1 MRSQLDDSLRP
12 RAQAG
17 MKLRIVIADDEP
29 LALDRLRRLLQEEPE
44 VEIVAECASGAE
56 ALQATRHLAP
66 DVLMLDVRMPE
77 LDAFQVIQA
86 IGETSTAAVIL
97 VTAYDEFAV
106 RAFETST
113 VDYLLKPF
121 DQARLKEAL
130 RRARLNIN
138 GARQQATLSAVL
150 ERLLAREQPVP
161 TPDRIPVK
169 VNGRI
174 VLVKVKDI
182 SWARSADNYCEL
194 HAGSSVY
201 LVRFSMTNLE
211 ERLAAAQFIRI
222 SRSLLVNLEAIKE
235 VRVKSHGDLN
245 VTLRDGQEL
254 TASRNYREPLLEK
267 LGRLT

>member
-1 MRSQLDDSLRP
+1 
-12 RAQAG
+12 

-29 LALDRLRRLLQEEPE
+29 LARDRLRRLLQEEPE

-56 ALQATRHLAP
+56 AVAAARRLAP

-77 LDAFQVIQA
+77 LDAFQVMQA
-86 IGETSTAAVIL
+86 IGSSSTVAVIL

-106 RAFETST
+106 QAFEASA

-130 RRARLNIN
+130 RRARRNLD
-138 GARQQATLSAVL
+138 GAQQQAALSAVL
-150 ERLLAREQPVP
+150 EKLIAREQPPP

-174 VLVKVKDI
+174 VLVKVRDI

-194 HAGSSVY
+194 HAGAAVY
-201 LVRFSMTNLE
+201 LVRLSMTTLE
-211 ERLAAAQFIRI
+211 EHLAAAQFIRI

-245 VTLRDGQEL
+245 LTLKDGQEL

-267 LGRLT
+267 LGRLS